1 MKVKNIKNETIW
13 DTYKLIDLRGHE
25 NKNSYMGNYSKQTYH
40 ENVQANRQ
48 KSLDYENE
56 QEGKP

>member
-1 MKVKNIKNETIW
+1 
-13 DTYKLIDLRGHE
+13 
-25 NKNSYMGNYSKQTYH
+25 MGNYSKQTVH

>member
-1 MKVKNIKNETIW
+1 
-13 DTYKLIDLRGHE
+13 
-25 NKNSYMGNYSKQTYH
+25 MGNYSKQTYH

-56 QEGKP
+56 LERILKKKELTKLVALARTLENKTNLRKI